1 MNHVKCRDCGAFGH
15 KASSVRCPMKRWQG
29 ALAPQPLGCRL
40 GKENLEPRKL
50 QVLQTL
56 RTCNLAERDKEQR
69 PRQAGHQL
77 KLLQRLPGRPQE
89 QQWCWKEVTES
100 CDYVRHPHRPMLIQ
114 PPKRKSLLELEQPSR
129 PPVRK
134 DDPNSTQPL
143 VALGRKSLLQHPRSS
158 IQAPGKRSAQS
169 SIQPCLHPQK
179 KPRLSPA
186 RTPWKNL
193 LTSNL
198 GAFQHLQLN
207 RTTTGC
213 GTTVKPHVT
222 RKTPAQLPS
231 PAPQPPLGRS
241 VSNTIQAC
249 TPAQPQPTSLVPGQ
263 PLRMLF
269 RRVGKGWWN
278 CRYMGPPL
286 RPPAE
291 KPAPL
296 ALSPPDCSEPECPHT
311 PGSWSVL
318 HEDLQVSS
326 SSEESDSEED
336 THGQMPPPC

>member
-1 MNHVKCRDCGAFGH
+1 MDGEAILI
-15 KASSVRCPMKRWQG
+15 SV
-29 ALAPQPLGCRL
+29 
-40 GKENLEPRKL
+40 
-50 QVLQTL
+50 VLFCL
-56 RTCNLAERDKEQR
+56 
-69 PRQAGHQL
+69 
-77 KLLQRLPGRPQE
+77 LLQ
-89 QQWCWKEVTES
+89 
-100 CDYVRHPHRPMLIQ
+100 HPHRPMLIQ

-169 SIQPCLHPQK
+169 SIQPCLQPQK

-286 RPPAE
+286 PPPAE

-296 ALSPPDCSEPECPHT
+296 ALSPPDCSEPECPRT

-326 SSEESDSEED
+326 SSEESDWEGH
-336 THGQMPPPC
+336 THGH

>member
-1 MNHVKCRDCGAFGH
+1 MDGEAILI
-15 KASSVRCPMKRWQG
+15 SV
-29 ALAPQPLGCRL
+29 
-40 GKENLEPRKL
+40 
-50 QVLQTL
+50 VLFCL
-56 RTCNLAERDKEQR
+56 
-69 PRQAGHQL
+69 
-77 KLLQRLPGRPQE
+77 LLQ
-89 QQWCWKEVTES
+89 
-100 CDYVRHPHRPMLIQ
+100 HPHRPVLIQ

-269 RRVGKGWWN
+269 RRVGKGW
-278 CRYMGPPL
+278 
-286 RPPAE
+286 
-291 KPAPL
+291 
-296 ALSPPDCSEPECPHT
+296 
-311 PGSWSVL
+311 
-318 HEDLQVSS
+318 
-326 SSEESDSEED
+326 
-336 THGQMPPPC
+336 